1 MERGKPGENCMM
13 PWRIIETQK
22 YTYKTIC
29 KCNGTILADY
39 NNKFICQMDLKK
51 NNLLYKGI
59 DENFY
64 IKVLKRAQSS
74 EDQNT
79 FEQQI

>member
-29 KCNGTILADY
+29 KCNETILADY

-51 NNLLYKGI
+51 TVY
-59 DENFY
+59 Y
-64 IKVLKRAQSS
+64 IKELMR
-74 EDQNT
+74 T
-79 FEQQI
+79 FI

>member
-29 KCNGTILADY
+29 KCNETILADY

-51 NNLLYKGI
+51 KQFI
-59 DENFY
+59 
-64 IKVLKRAQSS
+64 I
-74 EDQNT
+74 
-79 FEQQI
+79 